1 MTGASPVSR
10 DFVMVTVSI
19 LSDPDHKYG
28 TECAEMVRV
37 SAALQPLHQNMS
49 CPLPSQPEDN
59 LKNPGYLA
67 VSESDSV

>member
-10 DFVMVTVSI
+10 DFVMVTVSV

-28 TECAEMVRV
+28 IACAEMVRV

-49 CPLPSQPEDN
+49 RPSPLK
-59 LKNPGYLA
+59 LKPA
-67 VSESDSV
+67 

>member
-10 DFVMVTVSI
+10 GFVMVTVSV

-28 TECAEMVRV
+28 IACAEMVRV

-49 CPLPSQPEDN
+49 RPFPLK
-59 LKNPGYLA
+59 LKPA
-67 VSESDSV
+67 

>member
-19 LSDPDHKYG
+19 LGDPDHKYG

-37 SAALQPLHQNMS
+37 SAALQPLHQNTS
-49 CPLPSQPEDN
+49 RPPPLK
-59 LKNPGYLA
+59 LKLA
-67 VSESDSV
+67 

>member
-1 MTGASPVSR
+1 MTGAGPVSR

-37 SAALQPLHQNMS
+37 SAALQPCTKYVMPS
-49 CPLPSQPEDN
+49 PSQPEDN
-59 LKNPGYLA
+59 LKNQGISLSA
-67 VSESDSV
+67 KSESF